1 MGQSAAFVG
10 YFATPSKL
18 FINQWTALH
27 ELILRD
33 RPTSEQ
39 RGNDPE
45 IIDDEA
51 LINTFNG
58 PLSGFFRASMTQYRQ
73 ISQQYFASHIA
84 NDEGLHGIEDLNKQL
99 KLTDNDVKNI
109 SSAKLDKHQ
118 RALNTLI
125 KEQYHAW
132 EDFMH
137 QAHDTVITALKNN
150 TIPIADNEITE
161 MHVKDN
167 RAELSSRLTDLKL
180 ENFSSDTVLNISDY
194 LRYKAIIAINNAFY
208 RNQQPDEIA
217 QIKQHMKRLKNTF
230 SQLTSDEQQLLDQQK
245 EAYAQLRDDNT

>member
-84 NDEGLHGIEDLNKQL
+84 ND
-99 KLTDNDVKNI
+99 
-109 SSAKLDKHQ
+109 
-118 RALNTLI
+118 
-125 KEQYHAW
+125 
-132 EDFMH
+132 
-137 QAHDTVITALKNN
+137 
-150 TIPIADNEITE
+150 
-161 MHVKDN
+161 
-167 RAELSSRLTDLKL
+167 
-180 ENFSSDTVLNISDY
+180 
-194 LRYKAIIAINNAFY
+194 
-208 RNQQPDEIA
+208 
-217 QIKQHMKRLKNTF
+217 
-230 SQLTSDEQQLLDQQK
+230 
-245 EAYAQLRDDNT
+245 